1 MPASQFTERQKAQM
15 VEQYRA
21 GNSSV
26 AVGKRFGCSD
36 RTVMRFVRDR
46 LGPGE
51 FEALKEQNR
60 KRPAQP
66 QATPATPDPSPA
78 PKNRPSAPRR
88 KPSSSA
94 TGQFTERQKAQMVE
108 QYRAGNSSV
117 AVGRRFGCSDRTV
130 MRLVRSRLGSAELEA
145 LKEQNRKRPAQA
157 QATPATPT
165 SSATGQF
172 TERQKAQMV
181 EQYRAGSS
189 SVAVGKRFGCSD
201 RTVMRLVRSRLS
213 SAELEALKEQNRKR
227 PAQATGHTGNGHRWR
242 HRSTDR
248 APEGPDGGA
257 VSRWQQQRRG
267 GQAFWL

>member
-15 VEQYRA
+15 VEQYCS

-60 KRPAQP
+60 KQPAQ
-66 QATPATPDPSPA
+66 A
-78 PKNRPSAPRR
+78 RPRR
-88 KPSSSA
+88 PHPPSA

-130 MRLVRSRLGSAELEA
+130 MRLVRSRLSSAELEA

-157 QATPATPT
+157 QATPASPPAAPLANSRSARRLRWW
-165 SSATGQF
+165 SSIALAT
-172 TERQKAQMV
+172 A
-181 EQYRAGSS
+181 A
-189 SVAVGKRFGCSD
+189 
-201 RTVMRLVRSRLS
+201 
-213 SAELEALKEQNRKR
+213 
-227 PAQATGHTGNGHRWR
+227 
-242 HRSTDR
+242 
-248 APEGPDGGA
+248 
-257 VSRWQQQRRG
+257 SRWAG
-267 GQAFWL
+267 VLAVATEP